1 MSAML
6 RPCFLVVD
14 REFSSGISSRK
25 LVIETAKFNV
35 ITAYSAAEA
44 LETLAAYPAVNG
56 AVIDQHIEGID
67 CAALV
72 SKLKQIKPG
81 LPVIAVGAHGSCG
94 SADHHVE
101 SFNPAALLEVLQIL
115 QPVETAVIEQTNE
128 ALCDSESKQS

>member
-1 MSAML
+1 ML

-56 AVIDQHIEGID
+56 AVVDEHVDGID
-67 CAALV
+67 CPDLV

-81 LPVIAVGAHGSCG
+81 LAVIAVGAHGSCG
-94 SADHHVE
+94 PADYHVE
-101 SFNPAALLEVLQIL
+101 SFSPASLLEVLQRL
-115 QPVETAVIEQTNE
+115 QPVATATIERTNE
-128 ALCDSESKQS
+128 ALSESETKHS